1 MKYRFEKVDEDT
13 TKLIYKDKEFEIKKD
28 VELTKKIQSI
38 YLNGRTKMMVDLAKQ
53 GISKKD
59 LVIEKK
65 EAGKT
70 YYDNSNVIE
79 IENTYI
85 QMASLDLY
93 NDISKKYTGMELQ
106 ELMEDIGLNE
116 IDSEKFG
123 EEFSQALQGKVKTPS
138 KGK

>member
-65 EAGKT
+65 EDGKT

-116 IDSEKFG
+116 TDSEKFG

>member
-13 TKLIYKDKEFEIKKD
+13 TKLIYKEKEFEIKKD

-65 EAGKT
+65 EDGKT